1 MGIWYNE
8 KENNKLRNKIQ
19 SAKITDVIRLSQED
33 FINIV
38 EVYRKIQLDYNQVQ
52 RCFLMLKVLEKAP
65 FYNFKIR
72 YEDLVEN
79 ETLPKDYR
87 IKADT
92 EIT

>member
-1 MGIWYNE
+1 MGIWHNE

-52 RCFLMLKVLEKAP
+52 RCF
-65 FYNFKIR
+65 
-72 YEDLVEN
+72 
-79 ETLPKDYR
+79 
-87 IKADT
+87 
-92 EIT
+92 